1 MLDSIKLRRNYS
13 RNMLLRMIVLGAI
26 VAGVIFYN
34 WGFLSDLYLKRQET
48 PVGLLINGFILA
60 LFGLGLLRL
69 ILNFV
74 VYMREEGA
82 VTRFLLNLERSPDDL
97 LRGVPRR
104 SIIGR
109 RYLTMHELH
118 DSHTPIYQSVLAS
131 TLVASES
138 SRASFPKYVNNIL
151 ILLGAFGTIVALSVA
166 LVGASEMLDKM
177 ASAAGVG
184 TVLHGMSTA
193 ANATITA
200 ISCYVFFSY
209 FYLKHLDV
217 QTQLIGSVEQ
227 ITTTHLLPR
236 FQVQTDSVLYEFT
249 GLIRSL
255 QGLVSQMESSQRLF
269 AEVDKHFINTAEA
282 YRTRVQSLA
291 EDLETIK
298 HLLRI
303 GFRLHEGE

>member
-1 MLDSIKLRRNYS
+1 MDSIKLRRNYS
-13 RNMLLRMIVLGAI
+13 RNILLRMIVLGAI
-26 VAGVIFYN
+26 VAAVIVYN
-34 WGFLSDLYLKRQET
+34 GEFLANLYLKRQET
-48 PVGLLINGFILA
+48 PVGLLINGFILG
-60 LFGLGLLRL
+60 LFALGLLRL
-69 ILNFV
+69 ILNFIF
-74 VYMREEGA
+74 YMREEGA
-82 VTRFLLNLERSPDDL
+82 VMRFLVNLERTPDDA
-97 LRGVPRR
+97 LRGIPRR

-109 RYLTMHELH
+109 RYLTLHELH

-166 LVGASEMLDKM
+166 LVGASEMLEKM
-177 ASAAGVG
+177 ASATGVG

-217 QTQLIGSVEQ
+217 QTQLIGTVEQ
-227 ITTTHLLPR
+227 ITTTYLLPR

-255 QGLVSQMESSQRLF
+255 QGLVNQMEHSQRVF

-282 YRTRVQSLA
+282 YRTRVQSLT

-303 GFRLHEGE
+303 GFRLHETE

>member
-1 MLDSIKLRRNYS
+1 M
-13 RNMLLRMIVLGAI
+13 
-26 VAGVIFYN
+26 
-34 WGFLSDLYLKRQET
+34 
-48 PVGLLINGFILA
+48 
-60 LFGLGLLRL
+60 LRL
-69 ILNFV
+69 ILNFIF
-74 VYMREEGA
+74 YMREEDA
-82 VTRFLLNLERSPDDL
+82 VIRFLVNLERTAQEP
-97 LRGVPRR
+97 LRGISRR

-151 ILLGAFGTIVALSVA
+151 ILLGAFGTIVSLSVA
-166 LVGASEMLDKM
+166 LVGASEMLDEDGEPT
-177 ASAAGVG
+177 GVG

-227 ITTTHLLPR
+227 ITTTYLLPR

-255 QGLVSQMESSQRLF
+255 QGLVNQMEHSQRVF

-282 YRTRVQSLA
+282 YRTRMQSLS

-298 HLLRI
+298 HLLRM
-303 GFRLHEGE
+303 GFRLHENE

>member
-1 MLDSIKLRRNYS
+1 MESIKLRRNYS
-13 RNMLLRMIVLGAI
+13 RNVLLRMVVLGAI
-26 VAGVIFYN
+26 AGSLILYN
-34 WGFLSDLYLKRQET
+34 WSFLSELYLKRQET
-48 PVGLLINGFILA
+48 PVGLIINGFIIA
-60 LFGLGLLRL
+60 LFGLGLSRL

-74 VYMREEGA
+74 FYMREEGA
-82 VTRFLLNLERSPDDL
+82 VMRFLSNLERNPDEP
-97 LRGVPRR
+97 LRGMSRR
-104 SIIGR
+104 SMMAR
-109 RYLTMHELH
+109 RYLTMQELH

-151 ILLGAFGTIVALSVA
+151 ILLGAFGTIVALSVS
-166 LVGASEMLDKM
+166 LVGASQMLEKM
-177 ASAAGVG
+177 ASASGVG

-200 ISCYVFFSY
+200 ITCYVFFSY

-227 ITTTHLLPR
+227 ITTVYLLPR

-255 QGLVSQMESSQRLF
+255 QGLVTQMEQSQRVF
-269 AEVDKHFINTAEA
+269 AEVDKHFINVAEA
-282 YRTRVQSLA
+282 YRTRVQSLS
-291 EDLETIK
+291 EDLESIK
-298 HLLRI
+298 HLLRV
-303 GFRLHEGE
+303 GFRLSERE